1 MTSVYYSLNHVSP
14 DKEGKILAAIY
25 RSMFACR
32 GILAVN
38 THTWVNNDFFLSE
51 TANIG
56 EAHDSGPAVKKFIG
70 ISSHC
75 RSLQS
80 LEVALIYA
88 NYFIFYRDI
97 TFPLF

>member
-38 THTWVNNDFFLSE
+38 THTWVNNEFFLSE

-56 EAHDSGPAVKKFIG
+56 EAHDSGPLKNLLVSLRILVPYKVLK
-70 ISSHC
+70 SH
-75 RSLQS
+75 
-80 LEVALIYA
+80 
-88 NYFIFYRDI
+88 
-97 TFPLF
+97 